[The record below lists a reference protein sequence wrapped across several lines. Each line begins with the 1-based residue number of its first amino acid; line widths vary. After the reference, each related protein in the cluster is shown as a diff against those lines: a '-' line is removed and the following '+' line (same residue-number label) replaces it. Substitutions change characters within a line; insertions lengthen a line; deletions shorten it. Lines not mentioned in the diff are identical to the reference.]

1 MAQDYT
7 LYQCMHDGYG
17 NHSLIL
23 NVKGNGF
30 QTYAFMHLHSVS
42 LLSDIG
48 NLARFQ
54 Y

>member
-7 LYQCMHDGYG
+7 LYQWMHDGYG
-17 NHSLIL
+17 NHSLIVD
-23 NVKGNGF
+23 VKGNGF
-30 QTYAFMHLHSVS
+30 QTYAFTFVS